1 MQNSKNMF
9 EAMILVGGRGT
20 RLQGI
25 VKDRPKPMA
34 EVAGRPFLEWVLK
47 SLKNRGVRKV
57 ILCTGYLSDLIE
69 AYFRDGKSW
78 DIEIQYSRDPTHLAL
93 EEPFGMP
100 PG

>member
-47 SLKNRGVRKV
+47 SLKNGVCEK
-57 ILCTGYLSDLIE
+57 
-69 AYFRDGKSW
+69 
-78 DIEIQYSRDPTHLAL
+78 
-93 EEPFGMP
+93 
-100 PG
+100 